1 MKKCLGCGNE
11 TGGEEKFCMLCGCE
25 LKEVKDDSE
34 VQKKYKSGEKSISD
48 STGLLIRMISKT
60 TEIRESLIVVIM
72 ILIAIFSL
80 SIISD
85 GQILLLT
92 EESSYGTY
100 GAILNSNAFDIGA
113 TTVFSV
119 AMFGSIIAL
128 AGSIVSNNGK
138 IFTTI
143 SMVLWLVAVMAFI
156 MIPGECSE
164 LLSKGFEPLV
174 SYTEDLEYFFGKD
187 FSDCDVSLSSSG
199 KIAFCGIIAYG
210 LMHIYTF
217 FKERLNVKITL
228 PNN

>member
-11 TGGEEKFCMLCGCE
+11 TYGEEKVCMLCGCD
-25 LKEVKDDSE
+25 LKEVKDTSE
-34 VQKKYKSGEKSISD
+34 VQKKYKSGEKSVSD
-48 STGLLIRMISKT
+48 NTGLLIRMISKA
-60 TEIRESLIVVIM
+60 TEIRESLMVVLM

-92 EESSYGTY
+92 EKSSNGTY
-100 GAILNSNAFDIGA
+100 GAVLNTNSFNIGIINLFYA
-113 TTVFSV
+113 

-143 SMVLWLVAVMAFI
+143 SMVLCVVAIMAFI
-156 MIPGECSE
+156 MIPGECSD
-164 LLSKGFEPLV
+164 LLSKGFHPLV
-174 SYTEDLEYFFGKD
+174 SYTENLEHFFGRD
-187 FSDCDVSLSSSG
+187 FSGCDVSLSASG
-199 KIAFCGIIAYG
+199 KIAFGGLIAYG

-217 FKERLNVKITL
+217 IKDRLSVKITL